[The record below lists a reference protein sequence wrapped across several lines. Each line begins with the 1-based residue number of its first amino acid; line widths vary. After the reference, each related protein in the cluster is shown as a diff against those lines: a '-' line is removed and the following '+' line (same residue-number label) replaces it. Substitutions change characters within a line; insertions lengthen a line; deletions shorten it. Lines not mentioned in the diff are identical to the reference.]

1 MDNLQFIAQNFA
13 INKFNL
19 KENLGLLTIALAVL
33 WRPIT
38 LWYIHID
45 SAARIPLFF
54 FLLSFILL
62 YKEIVRYTLRRPV
75 TLYMF
80 VAIYMVING
89 FVNDSGKVYEKDG
102 NYLILTHILEP
113 ILSMMITIV
122 LARKNFKQTLKWL
135 SWILLFFCILCL
147 RNSGYDEDNRMNA
160 EINAN
165 EIAIHCAICFGL
177 LLLQFIRNK
186 GWTSR
191 SFIIFAFIPI
201 YIIMNTG
208 SRMAL
213 GMSALMVLFAW
224 LSKHGNIN
232 LKNIILIIIF
242 GGALAYIGNYVIEN
256 TMIGDRLMSTTEQ
269 GEELEMT
276 TGTVLDYYGDR
287 GLQYYF
293 SWPYFLENPYTG
305 IGFHKWPLY
314 SPTGLVCH
322 SEYMVQYVECGLIA
336 FVPYVLFL
344 LSLFKILVSNFR
356 HRRGKKQQSTS
367 IILIAL
373 LLSIVFS
380 NTVLWSYNIHAVFI
394 IYGLAF
400 AYPKYVKNNNET

>member
-1 MDNLQFIAQNFA
+1 MSRISYAAQQLQT
-13 INKFNL
+13 KSFNL
-19 KENLGLLTIALAVL
+19 REAIGLLTIALAVL

-38 LWYIHID
+38 IWYLHLD

-62 YKEIVRYTLRRPV
+62 IKEIVRYTLKRPV
-75 TLYMF
+75 TLYLF

-89 FVNDSGKVYEKDG
+89 FMNNSGAIYEKNG

-113 ILSMMITIV
+113 VLSMMITIV
-122 LARKNFKQTLKWL
+122 LARKNFSQAIKWL
-135 SWILLFFCILCL
+135 AWILLFFCILCL
-147 RNSGYDEDNRMNA
+147 KNSGYDEDDRMNA

-186 GWTSR
+186 GWTSWA
-191 SFIIFAFIPI
+191 FIIFAFIPI

-213 GMSALMVLFAW
+213 GMAALMVLFAW
-224 LSKHGNIN
+224 VSKYGNLN
-232 LKNIILIIIF
+232 LKNILLIIIF
-242 GGALAYIGNYVIEN
+242 GGTLAYIGNYVLDN
-256 TMIGDRLMSTTEQ
+256 TMIGNRLMATTEQ
-269 GEELEMT
+269 GEELEMA

-287 GLQYYF
+287 GLQYYY
-293 SWPYFLENPYTG
+293 SWPYFLDNPFTG
-305 IGFHKWPLY
+305 IGFHKWQLY
-314 SPTGLVCH
+314 SPTEHVCH

-336 FVPYVLFL
+336 FIPYVLFL
-344 LSLFKILVSNFR
+344 LSLFKILFSKFR
-356 HRRGKKQQSTS
+356 RRRVKKQRATS

-394 IYGLAF
+394 IFGIAF
-400 AYPKYVKNNNET
+400 AYPKYVIK